1 MGDDAFDAIVGS
13 LDSAMAVVTTAVAGE
28 RAGCL
33 VGFHTQS
40 SIEPRRY
47 SVWLSKANHTYRVGL
62 RATHLGVHLLTA
74 ADTALAERF
83 GTLSGDDTDKFA
95 GLAVTTGPGDVPLL
109 DDLPHRLVVR
119 RTVLVDEGGD
129 HVCVVGEPV
138 EVAST
143 GPFTPLRLA
152 AVAHLRPGH
161 EAEERPAPATQRA
174 AEGGRPL
181 TG

>member
-1 MGDDAFDAIVGS
+1 MDRDAFDAIMTS
-13 LDSAMAVVTTAVAGE
+13 LDTPMAVVTTAAAGE

-47 SVWLSKANHTYRVGL
+47 NVWLSKANHTYRVGL

-74 ADTALAERF
+74 GDTALAERF
-83 GTLSGDDTDKFA
+83 GTLSGDDTDKFV

-109 DDLPHRLVVR
+109 DGLPHLVVR

-129 HVCVVGEPV
+129 HVCVAAEPIK
-138 EVAST
+138 AAT
-143 GPFTPLRLA
+143 PGPFMPLRLS
-152 AVAHLRPGH
+152 AVAHLSPGH
-161 EAEERPAPATQRA
+161 EAGEAPAPATPPP
-174 AEGGRPL
+174 AERRR
-181 TG
+181 